1 MPFDR
6 KIDPLT
12 NDYIDTGF
20 GSLETTETIETS
32 LYMQFTITLN
42 RWWGRPENGN
52 TIHELQELGIVG
64 DIDQET
70 INRLLFALKPMLD
83 SGRAADPTFQLD
95 VDELGKLVV
104 VSSIHDVQ
112 KGERITSRISVG
124 V

>member
-6 KIDPLT
+6 RINPLT
-12 NDYIDTGF
+12 HDYIDTGL
-20 GSLETTETIETS
+20 GSLETIETIETS

-70 INRLLFALKPMLD
+70 IDRLLFALKPLLD
-83 SGRAADPTFQLD
+83 SGRASDPVFQLD
-95 VDELGKLVV
+95 VDKTGKLVV
-104 VSSIHDVQ
+104 VSSIRDVQ
-112 KGERITSRISVG
+112 KGERVTTQLPVG